1 MAAPVS
7 GTLPRA
13 AGTSRVSR
21 VAAMI
26 AVVAAALAGCSD
38 NSGSGPHRV
47 SLPHSVAG
55 YSAGNL
61 RTGSAGTVF
70 YADPHVSDLQ
80 GGEYHLTTGAQ
91 GVASPGTILLDAG
104 HLSRTEPG
112 LALTDIYARFKAIV
126 SDAGYNP
133 FGTMQAVSAGPLGGQ
148 ASCWPV
154 RASASSTAAG
164 SGAMCAWADND
175 TFGLLLA
182 QRATTAS
189 LAAIMLRF
197 RSATE
202 KPGAVS

>member
-1 MAAPVS
+1 VAATVT

-13 AGTSRVSR
+13 AGTSRVIR
-21 VAAMI
+21 AAAMI
-26 AVVAAALAGCSD
+26 AVVAALASCSGS
-38 NSGSGPHRV
+38 SGSGPHRV
-47 SLPHSVAG
+47 SLPRSVAG

-61 RTGSAGTVF
+61 QTGSAGTVF

-80 GGEYHLTTGAQ
+80 GGEYHLSTGAQ

-104 HLSRTEPG
+104 HLSRIAPG
-112 LALTDIYARFKAIV
+112 PALADVYARFKAIV
-126 SDAGYNP
+126 RDAGYNP

-154 RASASSTAAG
+154 RASAGSAAAG
-164 SGAMCAWADND
+164 GGAMCAWADND

-182 QRATTAS
+182 QGAS
-189 LAAIMLRF
+189 TKSLTAIMLRF

-202 KPGAVS
+202 KPGPAS

>member
-1 MAAPVS
+1 MT
-7 GTLPRA
+7 GTPPRA
-13 AGTSRVSR
+13 ARASGMIR

-26 AVVAAALAGCSD
+26 AIVTALASCSG

-47 SLPHSVAG
+47 ALPHSVAG
-55 YSAGNL
+55 YSAGSL
-61 RTGSAGTVF
+61 QAGSTGTVF

-80 GGEYHLTTGAQ
+80 GGQYHLTTGAQ

-104 HLSRTEPG
+104 HLSRAAPG

-126 SDAGYNP
+126 ADAGYNP
-133 FGTMQAVSAGPLGGQ
+133 FGTMQAVAAGPLGGQ

-154 RASASSTAAG
+154 LASASSPAAG
-164 SGAMCAWADND
+164 GGAMCAWADHD

-182 QRATTAS
+182 QGASTES

-197 RSATE
+197 RSAIE
-202 KPGAVS
+202 KPGAAS